1 MTTPIRRCVAAAL
14 AVVALLGTAGCTADE
29 IDVETA
35 SRAGERVTAPSGDVV
50 ATLTE
55 GPEQDGV
62 TMLDVVVTGADGTEL
77 FRTPEPYSSRH
88 GVLLAWQPD
97 DDVLW
102 VLSSD
107 VGTSRIDDD
116 GDEWTQTWL
125 TPETRDTV
133 PEELA
138 ALR

>member
-1 MTTPIRRCVAAAL
+1 MTSLIRTLVGAAL
-14 AVVALLGTAGCTADE
+14 ATVALLGTTGCTAADT
-29 IDVETA
+29 DVETA
-35 SRAGERVTAPSGDVV
+35 NRAGEQVTAPSGDVV

-62 TMLDVVVTGADGTEL
+62 TMLDVVVTDADGTEL
-77 FRTPEPYSSRH
+77 FSTPEPYSSRH
-88 GVLLAWQPD
+88 GVLLAWQSD

-116 GDEWTQTWL
+116 GDGWAQTWL

-133 PEELA
+133 PEEIA

>member
-1 MTTPIRRCVAAAL
+1 MTSPTRRLVGAAL
-14 AVVALLGTAGCTADE
+14 AIATLLGATGCTASDT
-29 IDVETA
+29 DAETA
-35 SRAGERVTAPSGDVV
+35 TGAGEQVTAPSGDVV

-55 GPEQDGV
+55 GTEQDGV
-62 TMLDVVVTGADGTEL
+62 AMLDVVVTDADGTEL

-88 GVLLAWQPD
+88 GVLLAWQSD

-107 VGTSRIDDD
+107 VGTSRIDDNGD
-116 GDEWTQTWL
+116 GWTQTWL
-125 TPETRDTV
+125 TPETRDTM
-133 PEELA
+133 PEEIA